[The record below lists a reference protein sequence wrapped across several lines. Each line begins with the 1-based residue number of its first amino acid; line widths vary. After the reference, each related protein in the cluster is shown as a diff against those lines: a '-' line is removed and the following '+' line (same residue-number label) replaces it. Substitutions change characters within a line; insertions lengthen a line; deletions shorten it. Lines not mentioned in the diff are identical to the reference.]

1 MTTRPIPSLS
11 AIMPAYNEQDV
22 LPVTLREAV
31 DALEEICED
40 WELLMVDDGSKDR
53 TPQILAEWSK
63 DDPRI
68 KVLTQTPNQGYSKAL
83 IRGFYSATKP
93 AVFYTD
99 ADAQFDLREL
109 TRLHPHL
116 AEYDLVAGYRVGRK
130 DPPIR
135 FVTSF
140 VYNNLQSL
148 VLGTHVRDVNCAFK
162 LFRKSFFDVVKLDSD
177 GFVID
182 AEIYIRAK
190 KAGLRWTQLGVTHR
204 PRTMG
209 STTIKVST
217 VVETLK
223 QLRALRRAVSRDA

>member
-1 MTTRPIPSLS
+1 
-11 AIMPAYNEQDV
+11 MPAYNEQDV
-22 LPVTLREAV
+22 LPVTLQEAV
-31 DALEEICED
+31 EALDEICED
-40 WELLMVDDGSKDR
+40 WELLMVDDGSTDR
-53 TPQILAEWSK
+53 TPEILAEWAAN
-63 DDPRI
+63 DPRI
-68 KVLTQTPNQGYSKAL
+68 KVLTQKPNQGYSKAL
-83 IRGFYSATKP
+83 IRGFYSATRP
-93 AVFYTD
+93 AIFYTD

-109 TRLHPHL
+109 TRLYPQL
-116 AEYDLVAGYRVGRK
+116 ESYDMVTGYRIGRK

-140 VYNNLQSL
+140 VYNKLQAL
-148 VLGTHVRDVNCAFK
+148 ALGTNVRDVNCAFK

-190 KAGLRWTQLGVTHR
+190 KAGLRWTQMGVTHR

-209 STTIKVST
+209 STTVKVST

-223 QLRALRRAVSRDA
+223 QLRALRKAVSRNA